1 MTNTKTTFNKILE
14 IIYKKTSKEKGNFI
28 FRNCLQDNVLDLIT
42 ILLRVKLHL
51 SAISEQILVQI
62 SSNTTRYC

>member
-42 ILLRVKLHL
+42 ILLSHLYIAKILHRL
-51 SAISEQILVQI
+51 L
-62 SSNTTRYC
+62 